1 MQAVFEEVNGVWAV
15 FVVDEVAKT
24 FHIKAADLPSDAETG
39 DVFEVEIEADDQLKL
54 GSKLPNE
61 RQRREQ
67 SARAKREALLKRSRN
82 KR

>member
-1 MQAVFEEVNGVWAV
+1 MQAVFEGVNGTWAV

-39 DVFEVEIEADDQLKL
+39 DVFEVEIAADDQLKL

-61 RQRREQ
+61 RQHREK
-67 SARAKREALLKRSRN
+67 SARAKREALLKHSRN